1 MKKAATISLAALLGC
16 GGNVLPNESLDAGE
30 EASLMDYAQD
40 TSLGFSDGPVP
51 DSAYPVCTDE
61 GGPPARLDGGNC
73 GTEGCGAN
81 AVCLFE
87 VGGVAGG
94 GGSWCSPVPAR
105 CETTRTCAC
114 MGACAC
120 PKELCLDNPDGG
132 IGGCD
137 DLVR

>member
-1 MKKAATISLAALLGC
+1 MDYPQSAILG
-16 GGNVLPNESLDAGE
+16 GDAGPE
-30 EASLMDYAQD
+30 R
-40 TSLGFSDGPVP
+40 

-73 GTEGCGAN
+73 PMDGCGAS
-81 AVCLFE
+81 AVCLGE

-94 GGSWCSPVPAR
+94 GGAWCSPVPAR
-105 CETTRTCAC
+105 CQHTRTCAC

-120 PKELCLDNPDGG
+120 PRELCLDFPDGG

-137 DLVR
+137 NLVR